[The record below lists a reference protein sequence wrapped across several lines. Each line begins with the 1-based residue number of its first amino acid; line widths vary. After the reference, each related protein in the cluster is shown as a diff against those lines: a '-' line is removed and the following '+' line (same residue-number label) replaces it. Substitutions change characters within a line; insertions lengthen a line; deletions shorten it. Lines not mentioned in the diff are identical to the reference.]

1 MKNYNIRQG
10 LRNIKEKG
18 LASALKE
25 DWLVTKERFL
35 DFAKYSFRGIV
46 LFAQPV
52 TLYRMYK
59 RNRLWNEV
67 GKNYSGR
74 LQLLK

>member
-1 MKNYNIRQG
+1 MKNYNTRQG

-52 TLYRMYK
+52 TLYITYE
-59 RNRLWNEV
+59 RNHSNEAE
-67 GKNYSGR
+67 KDYSGR